1 MRRWLNVLKTLKRT
15 VKLESDFLNAWKYH
29 VLKEVEEYQR
39 LMVNEMINAILS
51 EDL

>member
-39 LMVNEMINAILS
+39 LMLTS
-51 EDL
+51 SPP